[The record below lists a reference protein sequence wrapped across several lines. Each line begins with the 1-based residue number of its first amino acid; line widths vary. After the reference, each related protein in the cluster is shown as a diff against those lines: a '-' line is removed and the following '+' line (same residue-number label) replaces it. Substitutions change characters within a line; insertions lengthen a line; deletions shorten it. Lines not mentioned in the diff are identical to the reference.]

1 MWTTSAAV
9 CAEGFG
15 WLRKSVVVCVE
26 ASSCVRGFEDLK
38 GSAAMCAD
46 QNCGFCKE
54 LNKHSSVDVAPTLGV
69 NHVISCVVV
78 FVVFLLCSLCI
89 DKYISDK

>member
-1 MWTTSAAV
+1 M

-15 WLRKSVVVCVE
+15 WLRRSVVVCAE
-26 ASSCVRGFEDLK
+26 ACCYVHGFEDLK
-38 GSAAMCAD
+38 RSAAECTD
-46 QNCGFCKE
+46 QNCGFWKE
-54 LNKHSSVDVAPTLGV
+54 LNKHSSVDVTPKLGV

-78 FVVFLLCSLCI
+78 FVVLLLCSLCI